1 MQRLDTERSG
11 EWERSVRIPSGAVV
25 LDGELIIPSGAS
37 GGVLFAHGRGSGRY
51 DPRNQYVARVIRE
64 AGIGTLL
71 FDLLTA
77 EEEAV
82 DMYTRRLSFDIDL
95 LADRLVDATKWI
107 DEERRRLKYQTG
119 AQHLSVGYFGASTG
133 AAAALVAARLGESIG
148 AVVSRGG
155 RPDLAGDV
163 LPLVEPPTLL
173 IVGGADGLVIEL
185 NKEAFASLRCKKEMK
200 IVPGATRLFE
210 EHGALEQVARL
221 AAEWFK
227 EHLQAQPRASAA
239 SG

>member
-1 MQRLDTERSG
+1 MRDCPNSSNIWRRRWTDEISLKKR
-11 EWERSVRIPSGAVV
+11 P
-25 LDGELIIPSGAS
+25 
-37 GGVLFAHGRGSGRY
+37 H
-51 DPRNQYVARVIRE
+51 QYVARVIRE
-64 AGIGTLL
+64 AGIGPLL

-82 DMYTRRLSFDIDL
+82 NMYTRRLRFDIYL

-119 AQHLSVGYFGASTG
+119 AQHLSVGYFGASTV
-133 AAAALVAARLGESIG
+133 AAAALAPAARLGESIG

-155 RPDLAGDV
+155 RPDLAGDA
-163 LPLVEPPTLL
+163 LPLMKSPTLL
-173 IVGGADGLVIEL
+173 IVGGADDIVIEL
-185 NKEAFASLRCKKEMK
+185 NKEAFMRLRCKKEMK

-210 EHGALEQVARL
+210 EPGALEQVARM

-239 SG
+239 SGR

>member
-1 MQRLDTERSG
+1 LNE
-11 EWERSVRIPSGAVV
+11 VCAV
-25 LDGELIIPSGAS
+25 IR
-37 GGVLFAHGRGSGRY
+37 GRPNSSNIWRRRWT
-51 DPRNQYVARVIRE
+51 DEISSKKRPHQYVARVIRE
-64 AGIGTLL
+64 AGIGPLL

-82 DMYTRRLSFDIDL
+82 DMYTRRLRFDIDL

-119 AQHLSVGYFGASTG
+119 AQHLSVSYFGASTG
-133 AAAALVAARLGESIG
+133 AVAAARLGESIG

-163 LPLVEPPTLL
+163 LPLVAPPTLL

-185 NKEAFASLRCKKEMK
+185 NGSLRKPP
-200 IVPGATRLFE
+200 V
-210 EHGALEQVARL
+210 
-221 AAEWFK
+221 
-227 EHLQAQPRASAA
+227 
-239 SG
+239 

>member
-1 MQRLDTERSG
+1 LKKR
-11 EWERSVRIPSGAVV
+11 P
-25 LDGELIIPSGAS
+25 
-37 GGVLFAHGRGSGRY
+37 H
-51 DPRNQYVARVIRE
+51 QYVARVIRE
-64 AGIGTLL
+64 AGIGALL

-82 DMYTRRLSFDIDL
+82 DILTRHLRFNIDL

-107 DEERRRLKYQTG
+107 DAESDRLKYLTR
-119 AQHLSVGYFGASTG
+119 ARHLRVGYFGASTG
-133 AAAALVAARLGESIG
+133 AAALVAAAARLGERVG
-148 AVVSRGG
+148 AAVSRGG

-163 LPLVEPPTLL
+163 LPLVESPTLL

-200 IVPGATRLFE
+200 IIPGATRLFE
-210 EHGALEQVARL
+210 EPGALEQVARL

>member
-1 MQRLDTERSG
+1 MNE
-11 EWERSVRIPSGAVV
+11 VCAVIRDCPNSSNIWRRRWTDEIS
-25 LDGELIIPSGAS
+25 LKKRP
-37 GGVLFAHGRGSGRY
+37 H
-51 DPRNQYVARVIRE
+51 QYLARVIRE

-163 LPLVEPPTLL
+163 LPLVAPPTLL

-185 NKEAFASLRCKKEMK
+185 NKEALASLRCKKEMK

-210 EHGALEQVARL
+210 EPGALEQVARL
-221 AAEWFK
+221 TAEWFK